1 VGRALTTVVVLCSA
15 AALAQTAVGAQRA
28 TLRLVDDTA
37 PAALRGAGFQPGE
50 HVRVVV
56 VSGTTRSVRKAVA
69 TRLGRF
75 VLPLH
80 DDVNACVGFS
90 ASAVGSKGTRATLKR
105 APGQCPALP

>member
-1 VGRALTTVVVLCSA
+1 MLVLAIISSLLGLLVGQTV
-15 AALAQTAVGAQRA
+15 AVPPKA

-37 PAALRGAGFQPGE
+37 PAVLRGTGFQPRE

-56 VSGTTRSVRKAVA
+56 VSGTIHSVRRVVA

-75 VLPLH
+75 AVRLQ

-90 ASAVGSKGTRATLKR
+90 ATAVGSKGTRATYKR
-105 APGQCPALP
+105 APGQCPDLVP